1 MAWNDLV
8 TDRIIPEEDVQ
19 RAWAEV
25 FGLPLVAVAVTP
37 DWGEDDRWD
46 RPAVR
51 VAVARFEE
59 PDHEFPM
66 ILSMVLLD
74 ESLAVAVAGDA
85 RTLDAIQRFCVTLNC
100 RAITAV
106 SADDETSW
114 TLVTPTERWR
124 IRGFEPAQAGEHLA
138 NATFEPLAVVA
149 A

>member
-1 MAWNDLV
+1 MMWNHV
-8 TDRIIPEEDVQ
+8 SADRIVPEEDIQ

-25 FGLPLVAVAVTP
+25 FVLPVEAVAVTP
-37 DWGEDDRWD
+37 DWGEVDRWG
-46 RPAVR
+46 RPGVR

-66 ILSMVLLD
+66 ILSIVLQDDPL
-74 ESLAVAVAGDA
+74 EAAVTGDA
-85 RTLDAIQRFCVTLNC
+85 RTLGAIQRSCVTLNC

-106 SADDETSW
+106 SAADETSW

-124 IRGFEPAQAGEHLA
+124 IRGFEPDRVGEHLA

>member
-1 MAWNDLV
+1 MMWNHLSV
-8 TDRIIPEEDVQ
+8 DRIVPEEDVQ

-25 FGLPLVAVAVTP
+25 FALPVEAVAVTP
-37 DWGEDDRWD
+37 DWGEDDRWA
-46 RPAVR
+46 RPEVR

-66 ILSMVLLD
+66 ILSVVLRDDPL
-74 ESLAVAVAGDA
+74 EAAVTGDA
-85 RTLDAIQRFCVTLNC
+85 RTLDAIQRFCMSLNC

-114 TLVTPTERWR
+114 TLITPTERWR

>member
-1 MAWNDLV
+1 MMWTDV
-8 TDRIIPEEDVQ
+8 VVDRIVSEEDVQ
-19 RAWAEV
+19 RVWAGV
-25 FGLPLVAVAVTP
+25 FGLPVEAVAITP

-46 RPAVR
+46 RPGVR
-51 VAVARFEE
+51 VAVARYEE

-74 ESLAVAVAGDA
+74 ESLAVAVSGDA
-85 RTLDAIQRFCVTLNC
+85 RTLDAIQRFCASLNC

-114 TLVTPTERWR
+114 TLITPSERWR

>member
-1 MAWNDLV
+1 MVWNDV
-8 TDRIIPEEDVQ
+8 ITDRILPEMDVQ
-19 RAWAEV
+19 LAWADV
-25 FGLPLVAVAVTP
+25 FGIPVAAVAVTP
-37 DWGEDDRWD
+37 DWGDEDRWF
-46 RPAVR
+46 RPGVR

-66 ILSMVLLD
+66 ILAVALLD
-74 ESLAVAVAGDA
+74 GALADMVAGDA
-85 RTLDAIQRFCVTLNC
+85 RTLDAIQRFCVALDC

-138 NATFEPLAVVA
+138 DATFEPLAVVA